1 MKESK
6 KASVAIYLLLTIINV
21 VIFAVELNYGT
32 VKEYCGQ
39 EVANILEEVNAELQN
54 EENLTDEKVTEIK
67 AEYGISSYGEYVI
80 DSSSMIH
87 DCVTERAWFNL
98 EF

>member
-6 KASVAIYLLLTIINV
+6 KATVAIYLLLTIINI

-39 EVANILEEVNAELQN
+39 EVARVLEQVNEELQG
-54 EENLTDEKVTEIK
+54 EENLTNEKIVEIK
-67 AEYGISSYGEYVI
+67 VKYGISSYGEYVI

-87 DCVTERAWFNL
+87 DCVTERAWFN
-98 EF
+98 